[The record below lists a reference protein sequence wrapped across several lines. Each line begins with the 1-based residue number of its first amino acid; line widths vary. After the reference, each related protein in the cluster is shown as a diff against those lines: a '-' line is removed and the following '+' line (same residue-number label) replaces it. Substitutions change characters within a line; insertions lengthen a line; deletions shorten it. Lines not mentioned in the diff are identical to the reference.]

1 MKIYNSLTRKK
12 EEFVPLTRKKEE
24 FVPLEPGKVSMYVCG
39 PTVYNYFHIGN
50 GRTFIVFD
58 TIRRYMEYRGYE
70 VNFVQNFTDIDDKM
84 INKANEENTTVKEIG
99 DKYICEYYKDAD
111 GLNIKRATTN
121 PRATEYISE
130 IIEFVSG
137 LIEKGYAYE
146 VNGDVYFRTKK
157 FEGYG
162 QLIGQNL
169 DDLQAGARINV
180 DERKEDP
187 MDFAIW
193 KAQKPGEPAWECP
206 WGLGRPGWHIECSC
220 MAKNLLG
227 DTIDIHAGGMDL
239 SFPHHENE
247 IAQSEL
253 GRPGWHIECSCM
265 AKNLLGDTIDI
276 HAGGM
281 DLSFP
286 HHENEIAQSEALTG
300 KKFANYWMHAAFL
313 NVNNQKMSK
322 SLNNFLTARDAL
334 KQYDA
339 DVIRFLMLSGHYRIQ
354 LNFSSELLESAK
366 ASVERLYNAIGNLEN
381 LILEVKNE
389 KMTDEEVKYLESL
402 GTYRQRYI
410 EKMDDDF
417 NTADAISVL
426 FDLIRDINSNVGI
439 NSSKE
444 LCEKALELIRELVLP
459 LGILQKTTKGNL
471 EVEIEALI
479 AERQQARKD
488 KNFALA
494 DKIRDELKAR
504 GIELLDT
511 PQGVRWKKVD

>member
-12 EEFVPLTRKKEE
+12 EEFVPL
-24 FVPLEPGKVSMYVCG
+24 EPGKVNMYVCG

-84 INKANEENTTVKEIG
+84 INKANEEHTTVKEIG
-99 DKYICEYYKDAD
+99 DKYIDEYYKDAD

-137 LIEKGYAYE
+137 LIEKSYAYE

-157 FEGYG
+157 FESYG

-169 DDLQAGARINV
+169 DDLRSGARINV

-187 MDFAIW
+187 VDFAIW
-193 KAQKPGEPAWECP
+193 KAQKPGEPAWESP

-220 MAKNLLG
+220 MAKKLLG
-227 DTIDIHAGGMDL
+227 ETIDIHAGGMDL
-239 SFPHHENE
+239 
-247 IAQSEL
+247 A
-253 GRPGWHIECSCM
+253 
-265 AKNLLGDTIDI
+265 
-276 HAGGM
+276 
-281 DLSFP
+281 FP

-300 KKFANYWMHAAFL
+300 KKFANYWMHSAFL

-322 SLNNFLTARDAL
+322 SLNNFLTVRDAL
-334 KQYDA
+334 KKYDA

-354 LNFSSELLESAK
+354 LNFSEDLLESAK
-366 ASVERLYNAIGNLEN
+366 SSVERLYNAVGNLEN
-381 LILEVKNE
+381 LISEVKVDE
-389 KMTDEEVKYLESL
+389 MTKDEQEYLNSL
-402 GTYRQRYI
+402 DAYRQRYI

-444 LCEKALELIRELVLP
+444 LCEKALELIRELGSP

-471 EVEIEALI
+471 EEEIEALI

-488 KNFALA
+488 RNFALA
-494 DKIRDELKAR
+494 DKIRDDLKGR

>member
-1 MKIYNSLTRKK
+1 MKIFNTLTKKK
-12 EEFVPLTRKKEE
+12 EEFKTIN
-24 FVPLEPGKVSMYVCG
+24 PGEVKMYVCG
-39 PTVYNYFHIGN
+39 PTVYNFFHIGN
-50 GRTFIVFD
+50 ARTFIIFD
-58 TIRRYMEYRGYE
+58 TVRRYLEYRGYN
-70 VNFVQNFTDIDDKM
+70 VKFIQNFTDIDDKM

-130 IIEFVSG
+130 IIDFVSG
-137 LIEKGYAYE
+137 LIDKGYAYE

-220 MAKNLLG
+220 MAKKLLR
-227 DTIDIHAGGMDL
+227 DTIDIHAGGIDL
-239 SFPHHENE
+239 AFPQHENE
-247 IAQSEL
+247 IA
-253 GRPGWHIECSCM
+253 P
-265 AKNLLGDTIDI
+265 
-276 HAGGM
+276 
-281 DLSFP
+281 
-286 HHENEIAQSEALTG
+286 SEALTG

-313 NVNNQKMSK
+313 NVNHQKMSK
-322 SLNNFLTARDAL
+322 SSNNFLTARDAL
-334 KQYDA
+334 KEYDA

-354 LNFSSELLESAK
+354 LNFSNDLLESAK

-381 LILEVKNE
+381 LISEVKNE
-389 KMTDEEVKYLESL
+389 KMTDEEIKYLESL
-402 GTYRQRYI
+402 DAYRQRYI

-444 LCEKALELIRELVLP
+444 LCEKALELIRELGLP
-459 LGILQKTTKGNL
+459 LGILQKTTKGDL
-471 EVEIEALI
+471 EAEIEALI

-488 KNFALA
+488 RNFALA
-494 DKIRDELKAR
+494 DKIRDELKAK

>member
-1 MKIYNSLTRKK
+1 MTQKLVIYNTLSREK
-12 EEFVPLTRKKEE
+12 EVFTPLHANH
-24 FVPLEPGKVSMYVCG
+24 VGMYVCG

-70 VNFVQNFTDIDDKM
+70 VNFIQNFTDIDDKM
-84 INKANEENTTVKEIG
+84 INKANEESTTVKEIG

-111 GLNIKRATTN
+111 GLNIKRATIN

-169 DDLQAGARINV
+169 EDLQAGARINV

-220 MAKNLLG
+220 MAKKLLG

-239 SFPHHENE
+239 
-247 IAQSEL
+247 A
-253 GRPGWHIECSCM
+253 
-265 AKNLLGDTIDI
+265 
-276 HAGGM
+276 
-281 DLSFP
+281 FP

-334 KQYDA
+334 KEYDA

-354 LNFSSELLESAK
+354 LNFSNELLESAK

-381 LILEVKNE
+381 LISEVKNE
-389 KMTDEEVKYLESL
+389 EMTDEEIKYLESL
-402 GTYRQRYI
+402 DTYRQRYI

-426 FDLIRDINSNVGI
+426 FDLIRDINSNIGI

-444 LCEKALELIRELVLP
+444 LCEKALELIRELGLP
-459 LGILQKTTKGNL
+459 LGILQKTTKADL
-471 EVEIEALI
+471 EAEVEALI

-488 KNFALA
+488 RNFALA